1 MAAANRR
8 FAVCVDNAD
17 YTAAL
22 EVRKIY
28 QVLPDAAAAAR
39 SYLRIIDESG
49 EDYLYPRRM
58 FLPVNVRPE
67 ARARLAKVLSHARNK
82 TSKPSSKA
90 HRRIPSNRS
99 GKNRRLAS
107 SKR

>member
-1 MAAANRR
+1 MAASNRR
-8 FAVCVDNAD
+8 FAVCVDNTD

-67 ARARLAKVLSHARNK
+67 ARARLAKVLRHTRNK
-82 TSKPSSKA
+82 SSKPSSNA
-90 HRRIPSNRS
+90 HRRAPANRS
-99 GKNRRLAS
+99 RKTSRLAS